1 MLSSQKQNTKTTNE
15 SEEKNMFT
23 SLDLLIIVSM
33 ALIAASFLSVVLMF
47 LIRNIKVQRVCFW
60 ITAALGVYIG
70 YVGIRITW
78 MDFDGQ
84 AILAAAMALVSIGAF
99 ALERVRKGNDK
110 MFLYARI
117 AAAAALIIGT
127 ANALLV

>member
-1 MLSSQKQNTKTTNE
+1 
-15 SEEKNMFT
+15 MFT
-23 SLDLLIIVSM
+23 SVDLLIIVSM

-47 LIRNIKVQRVCFW
+47 LIRNNKVQRVCFW

>member
-117 AAAAALIIGT
+117 AAASALIIGT

>member
-1 MLSSQKQNTKTTNE
+1 
-15 SEEKNMFT
+15 MFT

-70 YVGIRITW
+70 YVGIRITC

-117 AAAAALIIGT
+117 AAASALIIGT

>member
-1 MLSSQKQNTKTTNE
+1 
-15 SEEKNMFT
+15 MFT

-60 ITAALGVYIG
+60 ITAAFGVYIG

-78 MDFDGQ
+78 MNFDGQ

-117 AAAAALIIGT
+117 AAASALIIGT

>member
-1 MLSSQKQNTKTTNE
+1 
-15 SEEKNMFT
+15 MFT

-47 LIRNIKVQRVCFW
+47 LIRNNKVQRVCFW
-60 ITAALGVYIG
+60 ITAAFGVYIG

-78 MDFDGQ
+78 MNFDGQ

-117 AAAAALIIGT
+117 AAAVALIIGT

>member
-47 LIRNIKVQRVCFW
+47 LIRNNKVQRVCFW

-78 MDFDGQ
+78 MGFDGQ